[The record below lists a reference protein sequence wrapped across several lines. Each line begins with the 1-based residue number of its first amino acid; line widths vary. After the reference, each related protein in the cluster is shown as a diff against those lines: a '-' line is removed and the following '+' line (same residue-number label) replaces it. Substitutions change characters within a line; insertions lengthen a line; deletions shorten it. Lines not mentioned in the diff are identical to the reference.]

1 MVYISG
7 ANKNRLGK
15 RRFDALFAA
24 GCGQLQQDT
33 RDGVPTGQP
42 LSNFR
47 QSKPRLRPAGFL
59 PAIDQG

>member
-15 RRFDALFAA
+15 HRFDALFAA

-33 RDGVPTGQP
+33 RDGPHQGQP

-47 QSKPRLRPAGFL
+47 QGAPQLRPAGFL
-59 PAIDQG
+59 PAINQG